1 MNKTFP
7 DDFLWGGATAANQL
21 EGAYDEDGKGLSTAD
36 VMTGGAVDKPR
47 RITKELEPGTYY
59 PSHEAID
66 HYHRYKEDIALFAEM
81 GFKVYRLS
89 IAWTRIFPNG
99 DDKAPNKAGI
109 EHYRSLFEECRKYGI
124 EPLVTLSHYEMPYSM
139 VKRWNGWADRRSID
153 CFVRYAETVIKEYKG
168 LVKYYLTFNE
178 INMLTNAFGSF
189 MGGGILPTD
198 EEQEAINKGEDPVS
212 FRNKRFQGLHN
223 MFLASALAVKAAH
236 KIDPEVKMGCMLV
249 GMCQYPYSPNPADVL
264 AAQESMQ
271 IGDYYCGDVQ
281 VRGSYPHFAERYW
294 KENGIILDIRPED
307 AGILKEG
314 KVDFFSFS
322 YYSSGCVSTDPEV
335 LKGAGGGVNGLKNPY
350 LKASDWGWTIDP
362 TGLRY
367 LLNALYDRYQIPLMV
382 VENGLGA
389 VDTVEA
395 DGSIHDTYRID
406 YIREHIKAMKQAV
419 EDGVE
424 LMGYTSWGCI
434 DLVSAGT
441 GEMKKRYG
449 YIYVDKDNDGNG
461 TLGRSRKD
469 SFFWYKKVIASNGED
484 LD

>member
-1 MNKTFP
+1 MNKKFP
-7 DDFLWGGATAANQL
+7 DGFLWGGATAANQL

-36 VMTGGAVDKPR
+36 VMTGGAVDKAR

-99 DDKAPNKAGI
+99 DDKDPNKAGI
-109 EHYRSLFEECRKYGI
+109 EHYRALFEECRKYGI

-139 VKRWNGWADRRSID
+139 VRRWNGWADRRSID
-153 CFVRYAETVIKEYKG
+153 CFVRYAETVIREYKG

-189 MGGGILPTD
+189 MGGGILPSD
-198 EEQEAINKGEDPVS
+198 EEQEAINRGEDPVS
-212 FRNKRFQGLHN
+212 FKNKRFQGLHN
-223 MFLASALAVKAAH
+223 MFLASALAVKTAH
-236 KIDPEVKMGCMLV
+236 EIEPEIKMGCMLV
-249 GMCQYPYSPNPADVL
+249 GMCQYPYTPNPADVL

-271 IGDYYCGDVQ
+271 IGDYYCGDVH
-281 VRGSYPHFAERYW
+281 VRGAYPHFAERYW
-294 KENGIILDIRPED
+294 KENGIILDIKPDDTR
-307 AGILKEG
+307 ILKEG

-322 YYSSGCVSTDPEV
+322 YYSSGCVSADPEV
-335 LKGAGGGVNGLKNPY
+335 LSSAGGGLHGLKNPY
-350 LKASDWGWTIDP
+350 LEASDWGWTIDP

-419 EDGVE
+419 EDGVD

-461 TLGRSRKD
+461 TLDRSRKD